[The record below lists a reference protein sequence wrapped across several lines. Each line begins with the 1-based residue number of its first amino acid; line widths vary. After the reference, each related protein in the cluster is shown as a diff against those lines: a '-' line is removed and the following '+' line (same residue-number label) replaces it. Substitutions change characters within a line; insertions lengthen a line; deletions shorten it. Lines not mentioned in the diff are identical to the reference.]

1 MTRKLL
7 ILFTLVLGLS
17 SCAASRFQARAP
29 KTPPADLSAPVFDS
43 IGTQYRPLA
52 RFFASQGA
60 SLPATGNGFSIYT
73 SGRTMFAAMLRD
85 LENARYSIDF
95 MTYRFADDTIATIV
109 RDVLVRKARE
119 GVSVRVIL
127 ESRSNPYNPS
137 FYKGFQGVPGLQVI
151 RTQPSHNPFSMIFNL
166 FWRDHRKL
174 AVIDGA
180 IGYLG
185 GMNIQDKY
193 HTEWRDTHSRVTGRV
208 ASSYSAL
215 FQHAWETFSGPAVT
229 PVQTPPAP
237 AGGDAVMQIVGDG
250 PDSAEPVIRK
260 GLELALSQAKE
271 YFYIQNPYFCPPE
284 STIQALLDA
293 AARGVDVRIM
303 FPKGQ
308 DVLIMLWV
316 NHSFYKRLPR
326 GASASSSAAG
336 ILSTAKPSSQTTIC
350 PASHRPIWTIAAST
364 STSRVI
370 CMCTIRP
377 LRCSA
382 VRSSRQICSCAGKLP
397 WKTSTGASR
406 SVICKAFSGW
416 RRFNFS
422 RRPVHCGTKV
432 EAVAVPV
439 INLKRHEK
447 ILICSSHRLPGPF
460 YFL

>member
-60 SLPATGNGFSIYT
+60 ALPATGNGFSIYT

-174 AVIDGA
+174 AVIDGT

-316 NHSFYKRLPR
+316 NHSFYKRLLKGGVRIFER
-326 GASASSSAAG
+326 GGDFIHSKTFVADDYLSCIASANLDYRSFDLNFEGNLYVYDTPVALQCRQVFETDMQQCREVTLEDIHWSIPERYLQSFF
-336 ILSTAKPSSQTTIC
+336 
-350 PASHRPIWTIAAST
+350 
-364 STSRVI
+364 RVAEI
-370 CMCTIRP
+370 Q
-377 LRCSA
+377 L
-382 VRSSRQICSCAGKLP
+382 
-397 WKTSTGASR
+397 
-406 SVICKAFSGW
+406 
-416 RRFNFS
+416 
-422 RRPVHCGTKV
+422 
-432 EAVAVPV
+432 
-439 INLKRHEK
+439 
-447 ILICSSHRLPGPF
+447 
-460 YFL
+460 